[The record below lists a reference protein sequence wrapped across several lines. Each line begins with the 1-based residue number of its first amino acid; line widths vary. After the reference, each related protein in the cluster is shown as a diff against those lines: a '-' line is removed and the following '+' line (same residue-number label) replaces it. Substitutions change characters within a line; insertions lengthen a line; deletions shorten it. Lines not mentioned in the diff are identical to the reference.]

1 MKAKKLL
8 AIVAASAMM
17 LTAFTA
23 CDNGG
28 GSGDASGSGDGKEAV
43 ELVLTY
49 NAERSTNTDLMV
61 EQFYVA
67 VDEFNKKSE
76 ETGVSVK
83 MEIYPAEQYNT
94 KINALASANTMP
106 DLVYYAPG
114 KKLWEYAEAGK
125 FVDIKPYLEA
135 DQEWYDSFVDGAFVN
150 TEYKDGI
157 YAMPLNL
164 AFACTFYNTEIFE
177 QAGVKAEDIKT
188 WDDFVAASEKIK
200 AIGKTP
206 LTVSVKDAWCV
217 TMIASYLA
225 QRIGGMEPIE
235 AITNRDEG
243 YTFNQ
248 DCFIDAATLLKDY
261 FDAGYVQASAI
272 GDSNDMATAYFKSGD
287 AAMLVQGSWAIG
299 GFHTDDA
306 AAITGKVGVFSF
318 PAVEGGKGEQ
328 NRWMGKTDN
337 IALGVDGT
345 HYDECIT
352 FLKHMSGDELQR
364 ATAEIAGK
372 VPVTKVEY
380 DASVAPEEM
389 QYVTDL
395 MEKDGVQTMMF
406 FDEAFGNAFGT
417 EWNNAIASVITGTK
431 TPEQAMADLQTYCE
445 TAQE

>member
-23 CDNGG
+23 CNNGG
-28 GSGDASGSGDGKEAV
+28 GSGDSGDSGDGKEVV
-43 ELVLTY
+43 ELTLTY
-49 NAERSTNTDLMV
+49 NAERATNTDLMV
-61 EQFYVA
+61 EEFYKA
-67 VDEFNKKSE
+67 VDAFNENSSE
-76 ETGVSVK
+76 SGVKVN
-83 MEIYPAEQYNT
+83 MEVYPSDQYET
-94 KINALASANTMP
+94 KINAFASANDMP
-106 DLVYYAPG
+106 DLVYQAPG

-125 FVDIKPYLEA
+125 YVDLKPYLEA

-164 AFACTFYNTEIFE
+164 AFACVFYNTEIFDE
-177 QAGVKAEDIKT
+177 VGVVAADIKT
-188 WDDFVAASEKIK
+188 WDDLVAASEKIK
-200 AIGKTP
+200 AAGYTP

-225 QRIGGMEPIE
+225 QRIGGMDPIN

-248 DCFIDAATLLKDY
+248 DCFIQAATLLKDY
-261 FDAGYVQASAI
+261 VDAGYVQSSAV
-272 GDSNDMATAYFKSGD
+272 GDANDMATAYFKSGE
-287 AAMLVQGSWAIG
+287 ASMLVQGSWAIG
-299 GFHTDDA
+299 GFHEEGSKIID
-306 AAITGKVGVFSF
+306 KVGVFSF
-318 PAVEGGKGEQ
+318 PTVAGGKGEQ

-337 IALGVDGT
+337 IAMGIDGE
-345 HYDECIT
+345 HYDECIV
-352 FLKHMSGDELQR
+352 FLKHMSGDDLQK

-372 VPVTKVEY
+372 VPITKVDY
-380 DASVAPEEM
+380 DASVAPKEM

-395 MEKDGVQTMMF
+395 MESEGVQTMMF

-417 EWNNAIASVITGTK
+417 EWNNAIAGVITGTK
-431 TPEQAMADLQTYCE
+431 TPEQAMSDLQAYCE
-445 TAQE
+445 SAQE